1 MINANEFLDECL
13 ALGFNFFT
21 GTPCSYLKPFINY
34 VIDHD
39 EFHFV
44 DAVNEGDAVA
54 IAAGVTVAGKRS
66 VVMFQNSGFGN
77 AVNPLTSLTD
87 TFRIPM
93 LIIVT
98 YRGEPGGHPD
108 EPQHELMGQI
118 LTDMLDAMKLKWA
131 FFPNESHLVKDSL
144 KIANDYMLSESKPF
158 VYVMK
163 KDDVSPY
170 ELQTKRKDKPFHFE
184 TSVKDEFTL
193 YYDERSTRTDAL
205 KAIQKVADKNS
216 VVVATTGK
224 TGRELYELDD
234 RENQLYM
241 VGSMGCALAF
251 GFGIAYSKPKLK
263 VYVIDGDGAL
273 LMRTGSMATVGA
285 YQPENLF
292 HILLDNE
299 AHDST
304 GGQSTVS
311 HSVSFISVAKGFG
324 YKHAVS
330 TDDIQ
335 TFNSFLT
342 SGELKSGPTFIH
354 FKIKKGSPK
363 TLGRPGV
370 KPYQVKERII
380 KFIHS
385 K

>member
-1 MINANEFLDECL
+1 MIKANEFLDECIN
-13 ALGFNFFT
+13 LGFNFFT

-44 DAVNEGDAVA
+44 DAVNEGDAIA

-93 LIIVT
+93 MVIVT

-118 LTDMLDAMKLKWA
+118 LTDMLDSMRLKWA
-131 FFPNESHLVKDSL
+131 FFPNESHLVKDAL
-144 KIANDYMLSESKPF
+144 KYANDFMIVENKPF
-158 VYVMK
+158 VFVMK
-163 KDDVSPY
+163 KDDVTPY
-170 ELQTKRKDKPFHFE
+170 ELQTKRQDNPFIFSLTHKDSFQ
-184 TSVKDEFTL
+184 L
-193 YYDERSTRTDAL
+193 AYNERSTRTDAL
-205 KAIQKVADKNS
+205 KAIQTVADDKS
-216 VVVATTGK
+216 VVIATTGK
-224 TGRELYELDD
+224 TGRELYELADK
-234 RENQLYM
+234 ENQLYM

-251 GFGIAYSKPKLK
+251 GFGLAYAKPNLHI
-263 VYVIDGDGAL
+263 YIIDGDGAL
-273 LMRTGSMATVGA
+273 LMRTGSMATIGA
-285 YQPENLF
+285 YQQKNLT

-304 GGQSTVS
+304 GGQTTVS
-311 HSVSFISVAKGFG
+311 NGVSFASIAKGFG
-324 YKHAVS
+324 YKNAVS
-330 TDDIQ
+330 TDSIK
-335 TFNSFLT
+335 TFEEYLASN
-342 SGELKSGPTFIH
+342 ELKVGPSFIH
-354 FKIKKGSPK
+354 FKTKKGSPK

-370 KPYQVKERII
+370 KPYQVKERLENFI
-380 KFIHS
+380 KL

>member
-13 ALGFNFFT
+13 TLGFNFFT

-34 VIDHD
+34 VIDQD

-44 DAVNEGDAVA
+44 DAVNEGDAIA

-93 LIIVT
+93 MVIVT

-118 LTDMLDAMKLKWA
+118 LTDLLDAMKLKWA
-131 FFPNESHLVKDSL
+131 FFPNESHLIKDSL
-144 KIANDYMLSESKPF
+144 NTANNYMLSESKPF
-158 VYVMK
+158 VFVMK

-184 TSVKDEFTL
+184 VTVKDDFTFS
-193 YYDERSTRTDAL
+193 YNDRSTRTDAL
-205 KAIQKVADKNS
+205 KAIQEASDKNS

-251 GFGIAYSKPKLK
+251 GFGIAYSKPELK

-273 LMRTGSMATVGA
+273 LMRTGSMATIGA
-285 YQPENLF
+285 YQPDNLF

-299 AHDST
+299 VHDST

-311 HSVSFISVAKGFG
+311 PSVSFTSVAKGFG

-330 TDDIQ
+330 TDSIQ
-335 TFNSFLT
+335 TFSSYL
-342 SGELKSGPTFIH
+342 SSSELKSGPSFLH

-370 KPYQVKERII
+370 KPYQVKERLI
-380 KFIHS
+380 KFINS